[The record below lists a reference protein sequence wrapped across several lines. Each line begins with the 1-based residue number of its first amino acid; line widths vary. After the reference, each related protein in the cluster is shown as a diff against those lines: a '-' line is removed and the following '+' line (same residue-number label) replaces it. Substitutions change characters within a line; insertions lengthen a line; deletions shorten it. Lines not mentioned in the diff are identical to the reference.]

1 MATKGAT
8 AAEHGEHHAQRE
20 HEAAKKTQLVLVD
33 LSRRQTPKQISRLRK
48 GRGSLIPRIDKIV
61 EELVESGTVKAEA
74 QPVVII
80 VRETMALPWPFV
92 NLDFEN
98 HEDDDDDDDEDE
110 DEDDEDDDD

>member
-8 AAEHGEHHAQRE
+8 AAEHGEHHAQQE
-20 HEAAKKTQLVLVD
+20 HEAAKKLVLVD

-80 VRETMALPWPFV
+80 VRETMTLPWPFV
-92 NLDFEN
+92 NLDN
-98 HEDDDDDDDEDE
+98 DNDDE
-110 DEDDEDDDD
+110 DEDDEEDDEEDDD

>member
-8 AAEHGEHHAQRE
+8 TAEHGEHHAQRE
-20 HEAAKKTQLVLVD
+20 HDAGKKTQLVLVD

-61 EELVESGTVKAEA
+61 EELVNSGTVKAEA

-80 VRETMALPWPFV
+80 VRETVTLPWPFV
-92 NLDFEN
+92 NLDYDN
-98 HEDDDDDDDEDE
+98 DDEDEDDDEDE
-110 DEDDEDDDD
+110 GDDD

>member
-8 AAEHGEHHAQRE
+8 AAEHGEHQAHQE

-61 EELVESGTVKAEA
+61 EELVEAGTVKAEA

-80 VRETMALPWPFV
+80 VRESMTLPWPFV
-92 NLDFEN
+92 NMDLEN
-98 HEDDDDDDDEDE
+98 DEDDDDEDE
-110 DEDDEDDDD
+110 DDDDEEDDD

>member
-33 LSRRQTPKQISRLRK
+33 LSRRQTPRQISRLRK
-48 GRGSLIPRIDKIV
+48 GRGSLVPRIDKIV
-61 EELVESGTVKAEA
+61 EELVESGTVKADA

-80 VRETMALPWPFV
+80 VRESMALPWPFV
-92 NLDFEN
+92 NLDY
-98 HEDDDDDDDEDE
+98 
-110 DEDDEDDDD
+110 DEDDEDDEDEDDDDEEDDD